1 MRGAKIVG
9 RLEEIWQRGSESLQK
24 LDEKTDGWLGTVG
37 SGLKETLKPTTAISA
52 AAISYFTLFSI
63 FPLILLSITIAS
75 YNLNNMMGWQVIIRV
90 FEFVAPALDQ
100 LLGRN
105 IANIIR
111 MRGPVTGV
119 ALAGLIWAGST
130 IFYTLNQTLNDI
142 WGIKRVRPVWKR
154 RGLAILLVLAV
165 IGPVLLLIS
174 FTGSLID
181 NARSLMPDQLVIFE
195 RGVSFVMAVVL
206 DVILLLVMYLL
217 LPHGKSTWRDI
228 LPVAIVTGVLWELAK
243 KAFLMFVTSYLDAS
257 NVVYGSVATI
267 IAFLTWAYV
276 SGLLFLFGAHLSCA
290 NYHRRKGKVNA
301 RE

>member
-24 LDEKTDGWLGTVG
+24 LDTKTDGWLGTFG
-37 SGLKETLKPTTAISA
+37 SGIKETLKPTTAISA

-75 YNLNNMMGWQVIIRV
+75 YNLNQMMGWQVIIRV

-105 IANIIR
+105 IATIIR
-111 MRGPVTGV
+111 MRGQVTGV
-119 ALAGLIWAGST
+119 ALVGLIWAGST
-130 IFYTLNQTLNDI
+130 IFYTLNQTLNEI

-181 NARSLMPDQLVIFE
+181 NARSLMPDQLVVFE
-195 RGVSFVMAVVL
+195 QGVSFVMAVVV
-206 DVILLLVMYLL
+206 DVILLLVLYLL
-217 LPHGKSTWRDI
+217 LPHGESTWRDI
-228 LPVAIVTGVLWELAK
+228 LPGAIVTGVLWELAK
-243 KAFLMFVTSYLDAS
+243 KAFLLFVTSYMDAS
-257 NVVYGSVATI
+257 NVVYGSVAAI

-276 SGLLFLFGAHLSCA
+276 SGLLFLFGANLSCA
-290 NYHRRKGKVNA
+290 NYHRRKKRLNV
-301 RE
+301 